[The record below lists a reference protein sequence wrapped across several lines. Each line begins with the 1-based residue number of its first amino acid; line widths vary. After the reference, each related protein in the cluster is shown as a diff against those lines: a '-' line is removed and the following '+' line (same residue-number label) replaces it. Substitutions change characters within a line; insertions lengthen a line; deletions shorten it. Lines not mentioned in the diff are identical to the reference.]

1 MSDTTGRELLAKYG
15 PTFGD
20 VIGNLERELSAANA
34 RIAELEKDAARY
46 RWLRRSQLNGDEPF
60 IARFECG
67 SFSRWCGDMADSA
80 IDDAM
85 RPSQPTTLP
94 ESKQQK

>member
-34 RIAELEKDAARY
+34 RIAELEEAI
-46 RWLRRSQLNGDEPF
+46 RRNRIKVSAPL
-60 IARFECG
+60 G
-67 SFSRWCGDMADSA
+67 SLLSPHDITA
-80 IDDAM
+80 
-85 RPSQPTTLP
+85 PSQPTTLP
-94 ESKQQK
+94 E

>member
-34 RIAELEKDAARY
+34 RIAELEDAV
-46 RWLRRSQLNGDEPF
+46 RRNGIKVSAPL
-60 IARFECG
+60 G
-67 SFSRWCGDMADSA
+67 SLLSPHD
-80 IDDAM
+80 ITE
-85 RPSQPTTLP
+85 PSQPTTLP

>member
-34 RIAELEKDAARY
+34 RIAELEDAIINANDGLLGGEGVPLTYYMRNGKYKD
-46 RWLRRSQLNGDEPF
+46 L
-60 IARFECG
+60 IA
-67 SFSRWCGDMADSA
+67 SVTA
-80 IDDAM
+80 
-85 RPSQPTTLP
+85 PSQPTTLP
-94 ESKQQK
+94 E

>member
-34 RIAELEKDAARY
+34 RIAELEGIVRIMGGMILDHDITA
-46 RWLRRSQLNGDEPF
+46 
-60 IARFECG
+60 
-67 SFSRWCGDMADSA
+67 
-80 IDDAM
+80 
-85 RPSQPTTLP
+85 PSQPSTLP
-94 ESKQQK
+94 E

>member
-34 RIAELEKDAARY
+34 RIAELEEAV
-46 RWLRRSQLNGDEPF
+46 RRNGIKVSSPL
-60 IARFECG
+60 G
-67 SFSRWCGDMADSA
+67 SLLSPHD
-80 IDDAM
+80 IIE
-85 RPSQPTTLP
+85 PSQPTTLP
-94 ESKQQK
+94 E

>member
-34 RIAELEKDAARY
+34 RIAELEEI
-46 RWLRRSQLNGDEPF
+46 LRKYGVQDV
-60 IARFECG
+60 
-67 SFSRWCGDMADSA
+67 
-80 IDDAM
+80 
-85 RPSQPTTLP
+85 
-94 ESKQQK
+94 SKLRAGIYF

>member
-34 RIAELEKDAARY
+34 RIAELEAQNEI
-46 RWLRRSQLNGDEPF
+46 LMDELHDSS
-60 IARFECG
+60 
-67 SFSRWCGDMADSA
+67 SFDRD
-80 IDDAM
+80 
-85 RPSQPTTLP
+85 
-94 ESKQQK
+94 

>member
-34 RIAELEKDAARY
+34 RIAELEGVMRTK
-46 RWLRRSQLNGDEPF
+46 QLDKF
-60 IARFECG
+60 
-67 SFSRWCGDMADSA
+67 
-80 IDDAM
+80 
-85 RPSQPTTLP
+85 L
-94 ESKQQK
+94 

>member
-20 VIGNLERELSAANA
+20 VIGNLERKLSAANA

-46 RWLRRSQLNGDEPF
+46 RWIREHSTQPAEPWSTHSTP
-60 IARFECG
+60 E
-67 SFSRWCGDMADSA
+67 SLDDA
-80 IDDAM
+80 IDAAL
-85 RPSQPTTLP
+85 RGILG
-94 ESKQQK
+94 

>member
-34 RIAELEKDAARY
+34 RIAELEGVV
-46 RWLRRSQLNGDEPF
+46 RRNGIKVSSPL
-60 IARFECG
+60 G
-67 SFSRWCGDMADSA
+67 SLLSPHD
-80 IDDAM
+80 IIE
-85 RPSQPTTLP
+85 PSQPTTLP
-94 ESKQQK
+94 E

>member
-34 RIAELEKDAARY
+34 RIAELEGIVRIMVGMIPDH
-46 RWLRRSQLNGDEPF
+46 DITE
-60 IARFECG
+60 
-67 SFSRWCGDMADSA
+67 
-80 IDDAM
+80 
-85 RPSQPTTLP
+85 PSQPTTLP
-94 ESKQQK
+94 E